1 MNNAL
6 QSFYFNGLPE
16 QQAHLDHL
24 IEFVTAHSSR
34 SVSAAE
40 VYYYPPPHSELHREC
55 KETFRVLAKLE
66 ADEEFQQFLRDKP
79 EPDNSLLGRDF
90 L

>member
-24 IEFVTAHSSR
+24 IEFVTAHISR
-34 SVSAAE
+34 SVTAAE
-40 VYYYPPPHSELHREC
+40 VYYYPPRIPS
-55 KETFRVLAKLE
+55 
-66 ADEEFQQFLRDKP
+66 
-79 EPDNSLLGRDF
+79 
-90 L
+90 